1 MQTQDNL
8 NEKQLQINYYK
19 NMEFFKSLNPKLFHA
34 LSKAPTLYNLHIDS
48 YGYNVIHIPTQTM
61 QYPLIK
67 NTNDKNA
74 PTHKT
79 SMQDTHKEL
88 AKNPMKNPQ
97 WELFSN
103 HVLTPNAHFI
113 NEEKLNIT
121 GKLCNDLLR
130 ESVKM
135 GVESKSCRVECSK
148 TSQSLESTPLESN
161 ANFQSYCNEKQ
172 DSILKS
178 KICHIERSE
187 ISNKTLKQN
196 LDSIKMHPKPCTHQ
210 DLVEN
215 LESKTTTCHTKPLGE
230 VSNMKSNK
238 DISCLHTRTSE
249 DFTHTCKND
258 NTQNLNLA
266 KDSKTTQQDSI
277 QTQSNLTLYE
287 NLIESFCNSKFLP
300 QTNIYGLMG
309 GMFLQELLEKDYQ
322 FYSLMIYEEHIDL
335 FRISLYFIDY
345 DRLFQHVG
353 KNSCFIIIKDISFE
367 LVSAFLHAK
376 KLTNNFLSLSLTH
389 YTTDNVALL
398 KDFIYKEKKAIM
410 RGWGSFEDELIG
422 LKNAC
427 LNLADSRLLSMRPKR
442 VNAPICVIGNGA
454 SLDLCI
460 DFLKAYK
467 DSMILL
473 SCGTAL
479 KVLRHHGIRPDFQ
492 LEIERVPYL
501 AEVLQEANL
510 GDIPLIF
517 AQTAD
522 TKACNLA
529 KEKYGFLRGGSSSAY
544 LDSTYIPLEFSAPF
558 VGNAGVSIASLLGSD
573 VILCGIDCGYIEGYS
588 KHAKHSFYGDENTEI
603 PKDCFQVE
611 NNKNLRVFSND
622 LFYLSAKNIEQ
633 AIKLYKP
640 NSVINLGYGM
650 RFQHTIA
657 LNEDDFTLK
666 PIDKERELKHFKENF
681 TPYKLTLNTNEM
693 LDSLTAFSNALQEIL
708 TQDTHTIQDIF
719 NLTQDIFNLLQ
730 KSIDN
735 KAMRKSIILLEG
747 SIMHLSY
754 THLLAQLFAGTT
766 KNLDSTTN
774 CHFERSEK
782 SSIETKKDISCLRT
796 QYNKN
801 LESIKFAPQSP
812 AYTQVAEH
820 LDSNNY
826 TENTHLI
833 KLKTLYSQG
842 LFSLISSGKKAM
854 ETEITCCIGCS
865 KTFHAESKR
874 DVSPFFKEP
883 TR

>member
-19 NMEFFKSLNPKLFHA
+19 NMEFFKTLNPKLFHA

-67 NTNDKNA
+67 STNDKNA

-103 HVLTPNAHFI
+103 HALTPNAHFI

-135 GVESKSCRVECSK
+135 GVESMA
-148 TSQSLESTPLESN
+148 QN
-161 ANFQSYCNEKQ
+161 NE
-172 DSILKS
+172 
-178 KICHIERSE
+178 
-187 ISNKTLKQN
+187 N
-196 LDSIKMHPKPCTHQ
+196 LDSNKHAPTEAE
-210 DLVEN
+210 EN
-215 LESKTTTCHTKPLGE
+215 L
-230 VSNMKSNK
+230 
-238 DISCLHTRTSE
+238 
-249 DFTHTCKND
+249 
-258 NTQNLNLA
+258 NT
-266 KDSKTTQQDSI
+266 I

-287 NLIESFCNSKFLP
+287 NLIESFCDSKFLP

-322 FYSLMIYEEHIDL
+322 FYSLLIYEEHIDL

-345 DRLFQHVG
+345 DRLFKHVG

-479 KVLRHHGIRPDFQ
+479 KVLRYHGIRPDFQ

-501 AEVLQEANL
+501 SQVLKEANL

-517 AQTAD
+517 AQTTD
-522 TKACNLA
+522 TKACDLA
-529 KEKYGFLRGGSSSAY
+529 GEKYGFLRGGSSSAY

-611 NNKNLRVFSND
+611 SNKNLRVFSND
-622 LFYLSAKNIEQ
+622 LFYLSAKNIEE

-666 PIDKERELKHFKENF
+666 PIDKERELKHFKDNF
-681 TPYKLTLNTNEM
+681 TPYKLMLDTKEM

-730 KSIDN
+730 KSIDD
-735 KAMRKSIILLEG
+735 KIMRKSIILLEG

-796 QYNKN
+796 QYDKN
-801 LESIKFAPQSP
+801 LESINFAPQSP

-854 ETEITCCIGCS
+854 ESRNYIARN
-865 KTFHAESKR
+865 H
-874 DVSPFFKEP
+874 FK
-883 TR
+883 

>member
-1 MQTQDNL
+1 MQTQDDNHNNI
-8 NEKQLQINYYK
+8 NEKQLQITYYK

-67 NTNDKNA
+67 STNDKNA

-103 HVLTPNAHFI
+103 HALTPNAHFI
-113 NEEKLNIT
+113 NEEKLTIT

-130 ESVKM
+130 ESVKI
-135 GVESKSCRVECSK
+135 GVESM
-148 TSQSLESTPLESN
+148 
-161 ANFQSYCNEKQ
+161 A
-172 DSILKS
+172 
-178 KICHIERSE
+178 CHIERSE
-187 ISNKTLKQN
+187 ISSKILKQNLESINFAPQSPAPTQVIGN
-196 LDSIKMHPKPCTHQ
+196 LDSIKMHPKPRTHP

-215 LESKTTTCHTKPLGE
+215 LESKTTACHTEPLGE

-238 DISCLHTRTSE
+238 DISCLHTCTSE
-249 DFTHTCKND
+249 ALAYTCKND

-266 KDSKTTQQDSI
+266 KDSKNTQQDSI

-287 NLIESFCNSKFLP
+287 NLIESFCDSKFLP

-309 GMFLQELLEKDYQ
+309 GMFLQELLDKGYQ
-322 FYSLMIYEEHIDL
+322 FYSLLIYEEHIDL

-345 DRLFQHVG
+345 DKLFKHVG
-353 KNSCFIIIKDISFE
+353 KQSCFIIIKDISLE
-367 LVSAFLHAK
+367 LVSAFLHTK

-422 LKNAC
+422 LKNAR
-427 LNLADSRLLSMRPKR
+427 LNLADSKLLSMRPKR

-460 DFLKAYK
+460 DFLKTYK

-479 KVLRHHGIRPDFQ
+479 KVLRHHGITPDFQ
-492 LEIERVPYL
+492 IEIERVPYL
-501 AEVLQEANL
+501 SQVLKEANL

-517 AQTAD
+517 AQTTD
-522 TKACNLA
+522 TKACDLA
-529 KEKYGFLRGGSSSAY
+529 GEKYGFLRGGSSSAY

-611 NNKNLRVFSND
+611 SNKSLQVFSND

-666 PIDKERELKHFKENF
+666 PIDKEREMKHFKENF
-681 TPYKLTLNTNEM
+681 TPYKLMLNTKEM
-693 LDSLTAFSNALQEIL
+693 LDSLTTFSNALQEIL
-708 TQDTHTIQDIF
+708 TKDTHTTQDIF

-730 KSIDN
+730 KSIDD
-735 KAMRKSIILLEG
+735 KIMRKSIILLEG

-801 LESIKFAPQSP
+801 LESINFAPQSP
-812 AYTQVAEH
+812 ASRFY
-820 LDSNNY
+820 N
-826 TENTHLI
+826 
-833 KLKTLYSQG
+833 KLS
-842 LFSLISSGKKAM
+842 F
-854 ETEITCCIGCS
+854 
-865 KTFHAESKR
+865 
-874 DVSPFFKEP
+874 
-883 TR
+883 

>member
-1 MQTQDNL
+1 MQTQDSI
-8 NEKQLQINYYK
+8 NEKQLQITYYK
-19 NMEFFKSLNPKLFHA
+19 NMEFFKSLNPKLFNA

-61 QYPLIK
+61 QYPLIENNAASK
-67 NTNDKNA
+67 DA

-103 HVLTPNAHFI
+103 HTLTPNAHFI
-113 NEEKLNIT
+113 NEEKLTIT

-135 GVESKSCRVECSK
+135 GVESKSCHIERSK

-161 ANFQSYCNEKQ
+161 ANFQLHCNEKQ
-172 DSILKS
+172 DSILES
-178 KICHIERSE
+178 EICHIERSE
-187 ISNKTLKQN
+187 ISSKTLKQN
-196 LDSIKMHPKPCTHQ
+196 LDSIKMHPKPCTHP

-215 LESKTTTCHTKPLGE
+215 LESKTTTCHTKPLDE
-230 VSNMKSNK
+230 VSNIESNK

-249 DFTHTCKND
+249 DFTHTCKNN
-258 NTQNLNLA
+258 NTQNLNLT
-266 KDSKTTQQDSI
+266 KDSKNTQQDSI

-287 NLIESFCNSKFLP
+287 NLIESFCDSKFLP

-345 DRLFQHVG
+345 DKLFKHVG
-353 KNSCFIIIKDISFE
+353 KQSCFIIIKDISFE

-427 LNLADSRLLSMRPKR
+427 LNLADSKLLSMRPMR

-479 KVLRHHGIRPDFQ
+479 KVLRHHGITPDFQ
-492 LEIERVPYL
+492 IEIERVPYL
-501 AEVLQEANL
+501 AEILQEANL
-510 GDIPLIF
+510 GNIPLIF
-517 AQTAD
+517 AQTTD
-522 TKACNLA
+522 TKACELA
-529 KEKYGFLRGGSSSAY
+529 SEKYGFLRGGSSSAY

-573 VILCGIDCGYIEGYS
+573 VILCGIDCGYIQGYS
-588 KHAKHSFYGDENTEI
+588 KHAKHSFYGKEDTEI

-611 NNKNLRVFSND
+611 SNKNLRVFSND

-666 PIDKERELKHFKENF
+666 PIDKEKELKHFKENF
-681 TPYKLTLNTNEM
+681 TPYKLILNTKEM

-735 KAMRKSIILLEG
+735 KIMRKSIILLEG

-766 KNLDSTTN
+766 TSLESKILDSGKLGHISSNTHSFDSN
-774 CHFERSEK
+774 AIDCNLANLNLSALK
-782 SSIETKKDISCLRT
+782 S
-796 QYNKN
+796 
-801 LESIKFAPQSP
+801 
-812 AYTQVAEH
+812 
-820 LDSNNY
+820 LDSNQSDPKRY

-854 ETEITCCIGCS
+854 ESTS
-865 KTFHAESKR
+865 
-874 DVSPFFKEP
+874 
-883 TR
+883 

>member
-1 MQTQDNL
+1 MQTQDSI
-8 NEKQLQINYYK
+8 NEKQLQITYYK

-34 LSKAPTLYNLHIDS
+34 LSKVPTLYNLHIDS

-61 QYPLIK
+61 QYPLIENNAASK
-67 NTNDKNA
+67 DA

-135 GVESKSCRVECSK
+135 GVESMA
-148 TSQSLESTPLESN
+148 QN
-161 ANFQSYCNEKQ
+161 NE
-172 DSILKS
+172 
-178 KICHIERSE
+178 
-187 ISNKTLKQN
+187 N
-196 LDSIKMHPKPCTHQ
+196 LDSNKHAPTEAE
-210 DLVEN
+210 EN
-215 LESKTTTCHTKPLGE
+215 LNTT
-230 VSNMKSNK
+230 
-238 DISCLHTRTSE
+238 
-249 DFTHTCKND
+249 
-258 NTQNLNLA
+258 
-266 KDSKTTQQDSI
+266 
-277 QTQSNLTLYE
+277 QTQSNLTLYD
-287 NLIESFCNSKFLP
+287 NLIESFCDSKFLP

-309 GMFLQELLEKDYQ
+309 GMFLQDLLEKDYH

-335 FRISLYFIDY
+335 FRISLYFINY
-345 DRLFQHVG
+345 DKLFRHVG

-389 YTTDNVALL
+389 YTTDNVTLL

-427 LNLADSRLLSMRPKR
+427 LNLADSKLLSMLPTR
-442 VNAPICVIGNGA
+442 VNSPICVIGNGA

-479 KVLRHHGIRPDFQ
+479 KVLRHHGITPDFQ
-492 LEIERVPYL
+492 IEIERVPYL
-501 AEVLQEANL
+501 SQVLQEANL

-517 AQTAD
+517 AQTTD
-522 TKACNLA
+522 TKACDLA

-588 KHAKHSFYGDENTEI
+588 KHAKHSFYGKENTEI

-611 NNKNLRVFSND
+611 GNKSLRVFSND

-640 NSVINLGYGM
+640 NNVINLGYGM
-650 RFQHTIA
+650 RFQHTMA

-666 PIDKERELKHFKENF
+666 PIDKERELKHFKDNF
-681 TPYKLTLNTNEM
+681 TPYKLTLNTKEM
-693 LDSLTAFSNALQEIL
+693 LDSLTAFSNALQEL
-708 TQDTHTIQDIF
+708 LAQDTRTIQDIF

-730 KSIDN
+730 KSIDD
-735 KAMRKSIILLEG
+735 KIMRKSIILLEG

-766 KNLDSTTN
+766 TSLESKILDS
-774 CHFERSEK
+774 EK
-782 SSIETKKDISCLRT
+782 LGHISSNTHSFDSNAIDC
-796 QYNKN
+796 N
-801 LESIKFAPQSP
+801 LANLNLSALKS
-812 AYTQVAEH
+812 
-820 LDSNNY
+820 LDSNQSDPKRHA
-826 TENTHLI
+826 ENTHLI

-854 ETEITCCIGCS
+854 ESEVTCCIGCS
-865 KTFHAESKR
+865 KTFHAESKKG
-874 DVSPFFKEP
+874 VLPFFKEP

>member
-19 NMEFFKSLNPKLFHA
+19 NMEFFKTLNPKLFHA

-67 NTNDKNA
+67 STNDKNA

-103 HVLTPNAHFI
+103 HALAPNAHFI

-135 GVESKSCRVECSK
+135 GVESMA
-148 TSQSLESTPLESN
+148 QN
-161 ANFQSYCNEKQ
+161 NE
-172 DSILKS
+172 
-178 KICHIERSE
+178 
-187 ISNKTLKQN
+187 N
-196 LDSIKMHPKPCTHQ
+196 LDSNKHAPTEAE
-210 DLVEN
+210 EN
-215 LESKTTTCHTKPLGE
+215 LNTT
-230 VSNMKSNK
+230 
-238 DISCLHTRTSE
+238 
-249 DFTHTCKND
+249 
-258 NTQNLNLA
+258 
-266 KDSKTTQQDSI
+266 
-277 QTQSNLTLYE
+277 QTQSNLTLYD

-309 GMFLQELLEKDYQ
+309 GMFLQELLEKDYH

-517 AQTAD
+517 AQTTD

-573 VILCGIDCGYIEGYS
+573 VILCGIDCGYIDGYS

-611 NNKNLRVFSND
+611 SNKNLRVFSND
-622 LFYLSAKNIEQ
+622 LFYLSAKNIEE

-681 TPYKLTLNTNEM
+681 TPYKLMLNTKEM
-693 LDSLTAFSNALQEIL
+693 LDSLTAFSNALEDIL

-801 LESIKFAPQSP
+801 LESINFAPQSP

-842 LFSLISSGKKAM
+842 LFSLINNSKEVIM
-854 ETEITCCIGCS
+854 EC
-865 KTFHAESKR
+865 
-874 DVSPFFKEP
+874 
-883 TR
+883 